1 MTRKTAAACAVAL
14 AASLV
19 LAACGSANDGD
30 AAASSGAA
38 SANDSAAT
46 TASTASEGSPSAA
59 SPSSDESTPAAPPPK
74 VTIMVGGL
82 DKQIY
87 LPAELTK
94 DLGYFEEEGLDVDLQ
109 SEPAGVDAETAMLSG
124 SVDAVV
130 GFYDHNIQL
139 QVKGK
144 STESI
149 VQFSQVPGEVELTS
163 NDAADVKS
171 PADWK
176 GKTVGITG
184 AGSSTD
190 FLTQYLAVKSGL
202 EVGDVSRLPVK
213 AGQTFIAAMQQ
224 GSIVSGMT
232 TEPTITQA
240 VSTGLAHVM
249 VDMRTKEG
257 TEAALGGTYP
267 AACLYAQTEWVE
279 AHRDVVQ
286 KLANAFVKTL
296 HYIADHNGAE
306 ITEQVPA
313 DFYQGVG
320 KDAYAKAL
328 DDGKGM
334 FTPDGVMPA
343 DGPGTVLS
351 VLSMALPEVGAA
363 DVDLSKT
370 FTTEF
375 AENAPSS

>member
-1 MTRKTAAACAVAL
+1 MNKRPLATAGIAVAL
-14 AASLV
+14 AGGLV
-19 LAACGSANDGD
+19 LTGCSSGSAGGGGGSAD
-30 AAASSGAA
+30 AA
-38 SANDSAAT
+38 
-46 TASTASEGSPSAA
+46 
-59 SPSSDESTPAAPPPK
+59 PAK

-87 LPAELTK
+87 LPAQLTAS
-94 DLGYFEEEGLDVDLQ
+94 LGYFTDAGLDVDLQ
-109 SEPAGVDAETAMLSG
+109 SEPAGVDAETAMLAG
-124 SVDAVV
+124 DVDAVV

-139 QVKGK
+139 QAKGK

-163 NDAADVKS
+163 NTATDVRS

-176 GKTVGITG
+176 GRSVGITG

-190 FLTQYLAVKSGL
+190 FLSQYLAVKNGL
-202 EVGDVSRLPVK
+202 AAGDVNRLAVK
-213 AGQTFIAAMQQ
+213 SGQTFIAAMQQ
-224 GSIVSGMT
+224 GEIVSGMT

-267 AACLYAQTEWVE
+267 AACLYARTDWVNS
-279 AHRDVVQ
+279 HQDVVQ

-296 HYIADHNGAE
+296 QYINSHSGAE
-306 ITEQVPA
+306 ITEHVPA
-313 DFYQGVG
+313 DFYKGVG

-328 DDGKGM
+328 DAGKGM
-334 FTPDGVMPA
+334 FTADGVMPS
-343 DGPGTVLS
+343 DGPDTVLA
-351 VLSMALPEVGAA
+351 VLQAALP
-363 DVDLSKT
+363 DVKNATIDLSKT
-370 FTTEF
+370 YTTQF
-375 AENAPSS
+375 VKKASASS

>member
-1 MTRKTAAACAVAL
+1 MRQRMLAACAVAL
-14 AASLV
+14 AGSLV
-19 LAACGSANDGD
+19 LAACGSSGSD
-30 AAASSGAA
+30 AAGSSGASTEAAGDIGGPAA
-38 SANDSAAT
+38 SGSSD
-46 TASTASEGSPSAA
+46 TASNDASQA
-59 SPSSDESTPAAPPPK
+59 AAPEK

-94 DLGYFEEEGLDVDLQ
+94 DLGYFADEGIDVDLQ

-163 NDAADVKS
+163 NKATDVKS

-176 GKTVGITG
+176 GKSVGITG

-190 FLTQYLAVKSGL
+190 FLTQYLIVKNGL
-202 EVGDVSRLPVK
+202 KVGDVSRHAVK
-213 AGQTFIAAMQQ
+213 SGQTFIAALTQ
-224 GSIVSGMT
+224 GTVVSGMT

-240 VSTGLAHVM
+240 VSSGLAHVM

-267 AACLYAQTEWVE
+267 AASLYAQTAWVDSHKD
-279 AHRDVVQ
+279 AVQ

-296 HYIADHNGAE
+296 HFIATHSGAE
-306 ITEQVPA
+306 ITEKVPA
-313 DFYQGVG
+313 DFYKGVG
-320 KDAYAKAL
+320 KEAYAKAL

-334 FTPDGVMPA
+334 FTTDGVMPS
-343 DGPGTVLS
+343 DGPDTVLA
-351 VLSMALPEVGAA
+351 VLSAALPEVAHA
-363 DVDLSKT
+363 KVDLSKT
-370 FTTEF
+370 YTTEF
-375 AENAPSS
+375 VKNAPVS

>member
-1 MTRKTAAACAVAL
+1 MKRRMLAACVIAL
-14 AASLV
+14 ATSLV
-19 LAACGSANDGD
+19 LAACGSSGSDTAGSSGAGSDAGAQAAGATNGGASGD
-30 AAASSGAA
+30 SAPAGATAAASS
-38 SANDSAAT
+38 
-46 TASTASEGSPSAA
+46 E
-59 SPSSDESTPAAPPPK
+59 K

-94 DLGYFEEEGLDVDLQ
+94 DLGYFEEEGIDVDLQ

-144 STESI
+144 TTESI

-163 NDAADVKS
+163 NKATDVHS

-176 GKTVGITG
+176 GKSVGITG

-202 EVGDVSRLPVK
+202 KVGDVSRQAVK
-213 AGQTFIAAMQQ
+213 AGQTFIAAMTQ
-224 GSIVSGMT
+224 GTIVSGMT

-240 VSTGLAHVM
+240 VNSGLAHVM

-267 AACLYAQTEWVE
+267 AASLYAQTSWVD
-279 AHRDVVQ
+279 AHKDAVQ

-296 HYIADHNGAE
+296 HFIATHSGAE
-306 ITEQVPA
+306 ITDKVPA
-313 DFYQGVG
+313 DFYKGVG
-320 KDAYAKAL
+320 KEAYAKAL

-334 FTPDGVMPA
+334 FTADGVMPS
-343 DGPGTVLS
+343 DGPATVLS
-351 VLSMALPEVGAA
+351 VLSMALPEVAKA
-363 DVDLSKT
+363 NVDLSKT
-370 FTTEF
+370 YTTEF
-375 AENAPSS
+375 VENVPAA

>member
-1 MTRKTAAACAVAL
+1 MNRRRLTTAGIAVSL
-14 AASLV
+14 IGGLV
-19 LAACGSANDGD
+19 LTGCSSGSAGEGGGSAD
-30 AAASSGAA
+30 AA
-38 SANDSAAT
+38 
-46 TASTASEGSPSAA
+46 
-59 SPSSDESTPAAPPPK
+59 PAK

-87 LPAELTK
+87 LPAQLTAS
-94 DLGYFEEEGLDVDLQ
+94 LGYFKDAGLDVDLQ
-109 SEPAGVDAETAMLSG
+109 SEPAGVDAETAMLAG
-124 SVDAVV
+124 DVDAVV

-139 QVKGK
+139 QAKGK

-163 NDAADVKS
+163 NKATDVKS

-176 GKTVGITG
+176 GKSVGITG

-190 FLTQYLAVKSGL
+190 FLSQYLAIKNGVTVGDVNRLAVKS
-202 EVGDVSRLPVK
+202 
-213 AGQTFIAAMQQ
+213 GQTFIAAMQQ
-224 GSIVSGMT
+224 GEIVSGMT

-267 AACLYAQTEWVE
+267 AACLYARTDWVNS
-279 AHRDVVQ
+279 HQDVVQ

-296 HYIADHNGAE
+296 QYIKSHSSAE
-306 ITEQVPA
+306 ITEHVPA
-313 DFYQGVG
+313 DFYKGVG

-328 DDGKGM
+328 DAGKGM
-334 FTPDGVMPA
+334 FTEDGVMPS
-343 DGPGTVLS
+343 DGPDTVLA
-351 VLSMALPEVGAA
+351 VLQAALP
-363 DVDLSKT
+363 DVKNASIDLSKT
-370 FTTEF
+370 YTTQF
-375 AENAPSS
+375 VKKVSASS

>member
-1 MTRKTAAACAVAL
+1 MRQRMVAAAAVAL
-14 AASLV
+14 ATSLV
-19 LAACGSANDGD
+19 LAACGSSGSDT
-30 AAASSGAA
+30 AASSGPT
-38 SANDSAAT
+38 SGPSSAA
-46 TASTASEGSPSAA
+46 AGESPDPA
-59 SPSSDESTPAAPPPK
+59 SSDIPASGDTSPAVAPEK

-94 DLGYFEEEGLDVDLQ
+94 DLGYFEDAGVDVDLQ

-163 NDAADVKS
+163 NEATDVKS

-176 GKTVGITG
+176 GKAVGITG

-190 FLTQYLAVKSGL
+190 FLTQYLTVKNGL
-202 EVGDVSRLPVK
+202 KVGDVSRQAVK
-213 AGQTFIAAMQQ
+213 SGQTFIAAMQQ
-224 GSIVSGMT
+224 GVVVSGMT

-240 VSTGLAHVM
+240 VNSGLAHVM

-267 AACLYAQTEWVE
+267 AASLYAQTSWVD
-279 AHRDVVQ
+279 AHKDVVQ

-296 HYIADHNGAE
+296 HFIATHSGAE
-306 ITEQVPA
+306 ITEKVPA
-313 DFYQGVG
+313 DFYKGVG
-320 KDAYAKAL
+320 KEAYAKAL
-328 DDGKGM
+328 DEGKGM
-334 FTPDGVMPA
+334 FTADGVMPS
-343 DGPGTVLS
+343 DGPATVLS
-351 VLSMALPEVGAA
+351 VLKMALPEVAKA

-370 FTTEF
+370 YTTEF
-375 AENAPSS
+375 VKNAPAS

>member
-1 MTRKTAAACAVAL
+1 MRQRMLAACAITL
-14 AASLV
+14 ATSLV
-19 LAACGSANDGD
+19 VAACGSSGADTANSSGVGSEAGAQAAAATNGAASGESTSADAAD
-30 AAASSGAA
+30 AAAP
-38 SANDSAAT
+38 
-46 TASTASEGSPSAA
+46 E
-59 SPSSDESTPAAPPPK
+59 K

-94 DLGYFEEEGLDVDLQ
+94 DLGYFDEEGIDVDLQ

-144 STESI
+144 TTESI

-163 NDAADVKS
+163 NKATDVHS

-176 GKTVGITG
+176 GKSVGITG

-202 EVGDVSRLPVK
+202 QVGDVSRQAVK
-213 AGQTFIAAMQQ
+213 AGQTFIAAMTQ
-224 GSIVSGMT
+224 GTIVSGMT

-240 VSTGLAHVM
+240 VNSGLAHVG
-249 VDMRTKEG
+249 KE
-257 TEAALGGTYP
+257 
-267 AACLYAQTEWVE
+267 
-279 AHRDVVQ
+279 
-286 KLANAFVKTL
+286 
-296 HYIADHNGAE
+296 
-306 ITEQVPA
+306 
-313 DFYQGVG
+313 
-320 KDAYAKAL
+320 AYAKAL

-334 FTPDGVMPA
+334 FTADGVMPS
-343 DGPGTVLS
+343 DGPATVLS
-351 VLSMALPEVGAA
+351 VLSMALPEVAKA
-363 DVDLSKT
+363 NVDLSKT
-370 FTTEF
+370 YTTEF
-375 AENAPSS
+375 VKNVPAA

>member
-1 MTRKTAAACAVAL
+1 MRQRMLAACAITL
-14 AASLV
+14 ATSLV
-19 LAACGSANDGD
+19 VAACGSSGADTANSSGAGSEAGAQAAAATNGAASGESTSADAAD
-30 AAASSGAA
+30 AAAP
-38 SANDSAAT
+38 
-46 TASTASEGSPSAA
+46 E
-59 SPSSDESTPAAPPPK
+59 K

-94 DLGYFEEEGLDVDLQ
+94 DLGYFDEEGIDVDLQ

-144 STESI
+144 TTESI

-163 NDAADVKS
+163 NKATDVHS

-176 GKTVGITG
+176 GKSVGITG

-202 EVGDVSRLPVK
+202 QVGDVSRQAVK
-213 AGQTFIAAMQQ
+213 AGQTFIAAMTQ
-224 GSIVSGMT
+224 GTIVSGMT

-240 VSTGLAHVM
+240 VNSGLAHVM

-267 AACLYAQTEWVE
+267 AASLYAQTSWVD
-279 AHRDVVQ
+279 AHKDAVQ

-296 HYIADHNGAE
+296 HFIATHSGAE
-306 ITEQVPA
+306 ITDKVPA
-313 DFYQGVG
+313 DFYKGVG
-320 KDAYAKAL
+320 KEAYAKAL

-334 FTPDGVMPA
+334 FTADGVMPS
-343 DGPGTVLS
+343 DGPATVLS
-351 VLSMALPEVGAA
+351 VLSMALPDVAKA
-363 DVDLSKT
+363 NVDLSKT
-370 FTTEF
+370 YTTEF
-375 AENAPSS
+375 VENVPTA

>member
-1 MTRKTAAACAVAL
+1 MRQRMLAACAITL
-14 AASLV
+14 ATSLV
-19 LAACGSANDGD
+19 VAACGSSGADTANSSGAGSEAGAQAAAATNGAASGESTSADAAD
-30 AAASSGAA
+30 AAAP
-38 SANDSAAT
+38 
-46 TASTASEGSPSAA
+46 E
-59 SPSSDESTPAAPPPK
+59 K

-94 DLGYFEEEGLDVDLQ
+94 DLGYFDEEGIDVDLQ

-144 STESI
+144 TTESI

-163 NDAADVKS
+163 NKATDVHS

-176 GKTVGITG
+176 GKSVGITG

-202 EVGDVSRLPVK
+202 QVGDVSRQAVK
-213 AGQTFIAAMQQ
+213 AGQTFIAAMTQ
-224 GSIVSGMT
+224 GTIVSGMT

-240 VSTGLAHVM
+240 VNSGLAHVM

-267 AACLYAQTEWVE
+267 AASLYAQTSWVD
-279 AHRDVVQ
+279 AHKDAVQ

-296 HYIADHNGAE
+296 HFIATHSGAE
-306 ITEQVPA
+306 ITDKVPA
-313 DFYQGVG
+313 DFYKGVG
-320 KDAYAKAL
+320 KEAYAKAL

-334 FTPDGVMPA
+334 FTADGVMPS
-343 DGPGTVLS
+343 DGPATVLS
-351 VLSMALPEVGAA
+351 VLSMALPEVAKA
-363 DVDLSKT
+363 NVDLSKT
-370 FTTEF
+370 YTTEF
-375 AENAPSS
+375 VKNAPAA

>member
-1 MTRKTAAACAVAL
+1 
-14 AASLV
+14 
-19 LAACGSANDGD
+19 
-30 AAASSGAA
+30 
-38 SANDSAAT
+38 
-46 TASTASEGSPSAA
+46 
-59 SPSSDESTPAAPPPK
+59 
-74 VTIMVGGL
+74 MVGGL

-94 DLGYFEEEGLDVDLQ
+94 DLGYFDEEGIDVDLQ

-144 STESI
+144 TTESI

-163 NDAADVKS
+163 NKATDVNS

-176 GKTVGITG
+176 GKSVGITG

-202 EVGDVSRLPVK
+202 QVGDVIRQAVK
-213 AGQTFIAAMQQ
+213 AGQTFIAAMTQ
-224 GSIVSGMT
+224 GTIVSGMT

-240 VSTGLAHVM
+240 VNSGLAHVM

-267 AACLYAQTEWVE
+267 AASLYAQTSWVD
-279 AHRDVVQ
+279 AHKDAVQ

-296 HYIADHNGAE
+296 HFIATHSGAE
-306 ITEQVPA
+306 ITDKVPA
-313 DFYQGVG
+313 DFYKGVG
-320 KDAYAKAL
+320 KEAYAQAL

-334 FTPDGVMPA
+334 FTADGVMPS
-343 DGPGTVLS
+343 DGPATVLS
-351 VLSMALPEVGAA
+351 VLSMALPEVAKA
-363 DVDLSKT
+363 NVDLSKT
-370 FTTEF
+370 YTTEF
-375 AENAPSS
+375 VENVPAA

>member
-1 MTRKTAAACAVAL
+1 MQRNKVIGAAAVLAGALVLGACGSNAPAASSPGGSGSGSAAGSVPTAGSGSGQSAPNDGKTAA
-14 AASLV
+14 
-19 LAACGSANDGD
+19 
-30 AAASSGAA
+30 
-38 SANDSAAT
+38 
-46 TASTASEGSPSAA
+46 
-59 SPSSDESTPAAPPPK
+59 

-94 DLGYFEEEGLDVDLQ
+94 DLGYFADEGLDVDVQ

-139 QVKGK
+139 QAKGK

-163 NDAADVKS
+163 DKAADVKS

-190 FLTQYLAVKSGL
+190 FLTQYLAVKNGL
-202 EVGDVSRLPVK
+202 QVGDVSRLPVK
-213 AGQTFIAAMQQ
+213 AGQTFIAAMKQ
-224 GSIVSGMT
+224 GTIVSGMT

-240 VSTGLAHVM
+240 VSSGLAHVM

-257 TEAALGGTYP
+257 TEKALGGTYP
-267 AACLYAQTEWVE
+267 AACLYATTDWVNS
-279 AHRDVVQ
+279 HRDVVQ
-286 KLANAFVKTL
+286 KLADAFVKTL
-296 HYIADHNGAE
+296 KYISTHSGAE
-306 ITEQVPA
+306 ITEKVPA
-313 DFYQGVG
+313 DFYAGIG

-334 FTPDGVMPA
+334 FTSDGVMPS
-343 DGPGTVLS
+343 DGPATVLS
-351 VLSMALPEVGAA
+351 VLQMALP
-363 DVDLSKT
+363 DVKSAKIDLSKT
-370 FTTEF
+370 YTTQF
-375 AENAPSS
+375 VKNVPSGS

>member
-1 MTRKTAAACAVAL
+1 MRRPVLIGVTAAL
-14 AASLV
+14 AGALV
-19 LAACGSANDGD
+19 LGAC
-30 AAASSGAA
+30 
-38 SANDSAAT
+38 
-46 TASTASEGSPSAA
+46 GSPSAA
-59 SPSSDESTPAAPPPK
+59 GGGDSSAGSGAGDATTSGASGDGAAAPAK

-94 DLGYFEEEGLDVDLQ
+94 DLGYFSDEGLNVDLQ

-139 QVKGK
+139 QAKGK

-149 VQFSQVPGEVELTS
+149 VQFAQVPGEVELTS
-163 NDAADVKS
+163 DKATDVES
-171 PADWK
+171 AADWK

-190 FLTQYLAVKSGL
+190 FLTQYLTVKNGL
-202 EVGDVSRLPVK
+202 QASDVNRLAVK
-213 AGQTFIAAMQQ
+213 AGQTFIAAMQK
-224 GSIVSGMT
+224 GTIVSGMT

-240 VSTGLAHVM
+240 VTSGLAHVM

-257 TEAALGGTYP
+257 TEKALGGTYP
-267 AACLYAQTEWVE
+267 AACLYATTTWVDS
-279 AHRDVVQ
+279 HKDVVQ

-296 HYIADHNGAE
+296 KYISSHSGAE
-306 ITEQVPA
+306 ITAHVPA
-313 DFYQGVG
+313 DFYAGIG

-328 DDGKGM
+328 DAGKGM
-334 FTPDGVMPA
+334 FTSDGVMPS
-343 DGPGTVLS
+343 DGPKTVLA
-351 VLSMALPEVGAA
+351 VLQAALP
-363 DVDLSKT
+363 DVKNATIDLSKT
-370 FTTEF
+370 YTTEF
-375 AENAPSS
+375 VKNAPAGS